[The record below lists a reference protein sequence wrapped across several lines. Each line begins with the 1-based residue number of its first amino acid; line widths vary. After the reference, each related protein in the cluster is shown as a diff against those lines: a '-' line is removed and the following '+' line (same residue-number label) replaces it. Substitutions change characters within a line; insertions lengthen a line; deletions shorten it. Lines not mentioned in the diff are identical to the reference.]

1 VELFRY
7 KHWDLIGKTW
17 LWFTISGV
25 TVVIGMLALMVHGFN
40 YGIDFT
46 GGSLLR
52 YEFAVP
58 LAANDAGVPDVTAKI
73 RQVLDTMNL
82 GHSEIQL
89 VGNGEGQF
97 SQVYL
102 RTPPVANDEEAA
114 TRSQNIVASLEKI
127 FPDKGKITD
136 MGRETVGPVVGE
148 ELRNQAI
155 LALAIGYLLILIYIT
170 IRYEVRFGVAAVIS
184 LLHDILVVLGCMAL
198 FKVELN
204 SAFVAALLTVL
215 GYSNH
220 DTVVIMDRIRENMR
234 VHRRATFAETVNASL
249 LEVMARSVNLVLVVL
264 FTVVSLLVF
273 GGEAIRG
280 FSFALLIGI
289 SCGCYSSIFTASPI
303 LVILENRA
311 ARKRATAVAT
321 SRGQRAGAGAGSGRP
336 QPSVGVAEAADELA
350 VANAGAGDR
359 AGSRKAIERLQRE
372 EIAERQEKALAELD
386 AKREERRARR
396 KREKERAS
404 KQGSKPKRRF

>member
-1 VELFRY
+1 
-7 KHWDLIGKTW
+7 HWDLIGKTW

-25 TVVIGMLALMVHGFN
+25 TVVIGMLALAVHGFN

-58 LAANDAGVPDVTAKI
+58 LAANDAGVPDATAKI
-73 RQVLDTMNL
+73 RQVLDSMNL

-89 VGNGEGQF
+89 VGNDEGQF
-97 SQVYL
+97 SQLYL

-114 TRSQNIVASLEKI
+114 TRSQSIVASLEKT
-127 FPDKGKITD
+127 FPDKGKISD

-148 ELRNQAI
+148 ELRNQSI

-170 IRYEVRFGVAAVIS
+170 IRYEIRFGIAAIIS

-198 FKVELN
+198 FKIELN

-249 LEVMARSVNLVLVVL
+249 LEVMARSVNLVVVVL

-289 SCGCYSSIFTASPI
+289 STGCYSSIFTASPI

-311 ARKRATAVAT
+311 ARNRANAVAT
-321 SRGQRAGAGAGSGRP
+321 SRSQRVTATVGNGRPRSTAAVAEPAREVAEGDAGS
-336 QPSVGVAEAADELA
+336 VDK
-350 VANAGAGDR
+350 AN
-359 AGSRKAIERLQRE
+359 SRKAIERLQRE

-386 AKREERRARR
+386 AKRDERRERR
-396 KREKERAS
+396 KREKERAA
-404 KQGSKPKRRF
+404 KQAGKPKRRF